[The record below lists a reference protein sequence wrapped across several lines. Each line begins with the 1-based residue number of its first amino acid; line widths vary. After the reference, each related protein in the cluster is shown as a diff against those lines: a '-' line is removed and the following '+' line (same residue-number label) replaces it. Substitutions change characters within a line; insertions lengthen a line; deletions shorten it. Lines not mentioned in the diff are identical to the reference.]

1 MVGSARSGPRTW
13 RGRGLAGLLAALA
26 FAGCTAGSPPRDR
39 AGSSAPSVTQPI
51 AQPAQPAN
59 GPGGK
64 LRRHAGVRI
73 TQVSGSPGS
82 VTIFEPKE
90 PPPPSAPVVA
100 FTQGIGPEEYQGWID
115 HLVARGS
122 VEAP

>member
-1 MVGSARSGPRTW
+1 
-13 RGRGLAGLLAALA
+13 LAGLLAALA